1 MLPQPAVHNI
11 SYINLREKKAQTLH
25 IFRIKNQRK
34 KVWGKER
41 GKKEALTTHSVTI
54 HGKFTMGGQ
63 FYLSLVLQVWHLT
76 CIGKQSGTELS
87 LALKQIQ
94 TTRLRHQLPIY
105 SLSQDLAIQQH
116 IIKILDSNY
125 LFVNAI
131 LLLTPYS
138 LFNNGSQRET
148 DPWYF
153 RYY

>member
-1 MLPQPAVHNI
+1 M
-11 SYINLREKKAQTLH
+11 
-25 IFRIKNQRK
+25 
-34 KVWGKER
+34 
-41 GKKEALTTHSVTI
+41 
-54 HGKFTMGGQ
+54 
-63 FYLSLVLQVWHLT
+63 SLVLQVWHLT

-94 TTRLRHQLPIY
+94 TTRFRHQLPIY
-105 SLSQDLAIQQH
+105 SLTQDLAIQQH

-125 LFVNAI
+125 LFVNVI

-138 LFNNGSQRET
+138 LFNNGSQRAT